1 MSIQVLC
8 FLKLANSNFSS
19 HIATCLP
26 STVTLLVINRLNN
39 RKARLARAAREAR
52 APSEGETAY
61 PDKPCGSSVGHCYD
75 SPESPVDDFYVPLP
89 TSRSSNQSTSK
100 YSSGGMIR
108 TSSETEMP
116 SSDFVDFA
124 AQQMDGT
131 SSRYAQCEPGQCVSL
146 RDGEGKEVGRGK
158 VYQVEGRWQGKS
170 LEETGTC
177 IVDIHELKVE
187 KWTKVPHPSEAAGT
201 AFDEA
206 EAKHGVMRV
215 AWDAHKI
222 YLLSQ

>member
-19 HIATCLP
+19 HIATYLP
-26 STVTLLVINRLNN
+26 STVTLVVINRLNN

-52 APSEGETAY
+52 APSEGENAY
-61 PDKPCGSSVGHCYD
+61 PDKPCGSSVGHFYD
-75 SPESPVDDFYVPLP
+75 SPESPVDDFYVPLT

-146 RDGEGKEVGRGK
+146 LDGEGKEVGRGK

-187 KWTKVPHPSEAAGT
+187 RWTKVPHPSEAAGT

-222 YLLSQ
+222 YLLTQ